1 MDESRKAFESWCRVT
16 RPCLTTLKNC
26 DGKTYSH
33 DKTQAA
39 WKSWQASREEI
50 AKGSIVAYQDP
61 YGNAVSAGDFDGG
74 EDEMHE
80 TAFQEGWTPLV
91 RAAGIK
97 VKE

>member
-1 MDESRKAFESWCRVT
+1 MGRNMDESRKLFEQAYGQLR
-16 RPCLTTLKNC
+16 K
-26 DGKTYSH
+26 DGKTINLWDVWSM
-33 DKTQAA
+33 A
-39 WKSWQASREEI
+39 WQASRAAIE
-50 AKGSIVAYQDP
+50 KGSIVGYQDP

-80 TAFQEGWTPLV
+80 TAYQEGWTPLV